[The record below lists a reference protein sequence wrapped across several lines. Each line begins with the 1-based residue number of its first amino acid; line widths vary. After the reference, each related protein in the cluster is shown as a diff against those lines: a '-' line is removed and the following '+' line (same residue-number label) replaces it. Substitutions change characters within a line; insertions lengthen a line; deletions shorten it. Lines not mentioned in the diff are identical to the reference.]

1 MRFPCCV
8 LLGVLA
14 ICSFLPAQTNPVPF
28 VNNPLVPETAAPG
41 AAAFQLTVNGTG
53 FVSGS
58 VVNWNGSP
66 RATTFISASQLQAA
80 ILSSDLAAAGTSYV
94 TVSSPAPGGGKSNI
108 AIFNVALPSPS
119 VGFNSLVTN
128 ETKNCDKTVLQPQI
142 VADFNGDGKP
152 DVAGTV
158 CDGGYIFVSLSNGN
172 GTFQSP
178 IYTALLPS
186 PGTMIAA
193 DFNGDGKM
201 DLATINDENNVAV
214 LLGNGDGTFQTA
226 KNFLTGVQPY
236 YLAAAD
242 MNGDGKLDLI
252 TAASTDNAVDVLL
265 GNGDGTFQPYIA
277 SPTGGVDPGALVI
290 GDFNGDGKLDVAVS
304 ENSSYQV
311 TIMFGNGDG
320 TLTFSTDYFASF
332 GVAAAMDMNGDGILD
347 LVGLGTP
354 LSGGNTGI
362 GIMYGN
368 PGGTFQ
374 DPVYVSVP
382 TIEFQYYSY
391 LFGIADLNGDGKLDF
406 WTLGNAGDN
415 LGTSIFSI
423 LGNGDGTWQSPVL
436 YSTTP
441 AGYSTG
447 GMVEAD
453 FNNDGKPDFL
463 LANSCLGVSCIDVF
477 LQTPVV
483 VTPDTLAFGTKLIK
497 GKSKPLPVTLT
508 NAGPAAVSAPTFAF
522 SGSNAADFSQTN
534 NCPSSLASEASC
546 TISVYF
552 VPSTEYYPESATLS
566 ITESAPGG
574 TQQVALTGTGTYIRE
589 TPGSLNFG
597 SVAVGSSS
605 TQTVTL
611 TNTDTQTLSVG
622 RIYIAQSPFG
632 KEFSVTNNC
641 GNSLAKGAQ
650 CQLTVVFAPTAT
662 GHAAAKISVNFGD
675 DVPPEIQLSGSG
687 T

>member
-1 MRFPCCV
+1 MLSVRRSLFVFVALSGC
-8 LLGVLA
+8 L
-14 ICSFLPAQTNPVPF
+14 FAQTNPVPL
-28 VNNPLVPETAAPG
+28 VNNPLVPTTTTPG
-41 AAAFQLTVNGTG
+41 SIGFELTVNGTG

-58 VVNWNGSP
+58 VVNWNGSA
-66 RATTFISASQLQAA
+66 RTTTFISATQLHAA
-80 ILSSDLAAAGTSYV
+80 ILASDLAAAGTAYV

-119 VGFNSLVTN
+119 VGFNALVTN
-128 ETKNCDKTVLQPQI
+128 ETKNCDKTELQPQI
-142 VADFNGDGKP
+142 VADFNDDGKP

-158 CDGGYIFVSLSNGN
+158 CDGGYIYVSLSNGD

-193 DFNGDGKM
+193 DFNGDGKL

-214 LLGNGDGTFQTA
+214 LLGNGDGTFQAA
-226 KNFLTGVQPY
+226 KNFLTGIQPY
-236 YLAAAD
+236 YLATAD
-242 MNGDGKLDLI
+242 MNGDGKLDLVL
-252 TAASTDNAVDVLL
+252 AANSDNAVDVLL

-277 SPTGGVDPGALVI
+277 SPTGGVDPAPLVI

-304 ENSSYQV
+304 ENSSYEV
-311 TIMFGNGDG
+311 TVMFGNGDG

-332 GVAAAMDMNGDGILD
+332 GVDFAMDMNGDGILD
-347 LVGLGTP
+347 LVGQGTP
-354 LSGGNTGI
+354 LSGGNSGI

-368 PGGTFQ
+368 ADGTFQ

-382 TIEFQYYSY
+382 TIQFQYYGY
-391 LFGIADLNGDGKLDF
+391 LFGVADLNGDGKLDF

-423 LGNGDGTWQSPVL
+423 LGNGDGTWQTPVL
-436 YSTTP
+436 YSTTQ
-441 AGYSTG
+441 AGYSAG

-463 LANSCLGVSCIDVF
+463 LANSCVGVNCIDVF

-483 VTPDTLAFGTKLIK
+483 VVPTSLSFGTKLIN
-497 GKSKPLPVTLT
+497 GKSQPLPVTLT
-508 NAGPAAVSAPTFAF
+508 NAGTAAVSVSTPTF
-522 SGSNAADFSQTN
+522 SGTNAKDFSQTN
-534 NCPSSLASEASC
+534 NCPSSLVSEASC
-546 TISVYF
+546 KIQVYF

-566 ITESAPGG
+566 VSESAPGG
-574 TQQVALTGTGTYIRE
+574 TQQVALTGSGTYIRE

-597 SVAVGSSS
+597 NVAVGSTS

-611 TNTDTQTLSVG
+611 TNTGKSTLSVG
-622 RIYIAQSPFG
+622 KIYIAQSPFG

-650 CQLTVVFAPTAT
+650 CELTVVFAPTAT